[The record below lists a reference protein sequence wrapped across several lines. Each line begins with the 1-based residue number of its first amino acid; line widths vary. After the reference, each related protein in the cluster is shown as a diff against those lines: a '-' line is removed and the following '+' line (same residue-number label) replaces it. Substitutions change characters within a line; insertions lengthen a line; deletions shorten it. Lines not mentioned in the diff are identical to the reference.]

1 LITQI
6 KPGEA
11 YAEIT
16 LQSEEKALLRGPT
29 WNDLDDLT
37 DYINALVHERAEIT
51 KAEPVKREEEAEW
64 LGQRLS
70 DIENGSVIMLV
81 AEVNQKVVGV
91 GEVSILEGERSHT
104 GYLGISVAKK

>member
-1 LITQI
+1 M
-6 KPGEA
+6 GRRR
-11 YAEIT
+11 Y
-16 LQSEEKALLRGPT
+16 SGPT